1 MPEGQVVVSL
11 TESPT
16 IVNVTEESVS
26 VLVDEQIVT
35 LDLGITGPQGPRGTS
50 LISGAGEPNISI
62 GIDGD
67 YYIDTNTSELYGPR
81 TNGLWG
87 TGTRLIQVLGYVHNQ
102 NSPSTTWT
110 INHDLEF
117 VPNITVVDSGGT
129 VVEGS
134 YDYPNDTTVVLTF
147 SSPFSGKAFLS

>member
-1 MPEGQVVVSL
+1 M
-11 TESPT
+11 
-16 IVNVTEESVS
+16 
-26 VLVDEQIVT
+26 
-35 LDLGITGPQGPRGTS
+35 
-50 LISGAGEPNISI
+50 
-62 GIDGD
+62 
-67 YYIDTNTSELYGPR
+67 
-81 TNGLWG
+81 
-87 TGTRLIQVLGYVHNQ
+87 GYVHNQ